1 MRIITSRFG
10 PRTKSRMNRRK
21 NLRPVAHFTIPTW
34 IFLTAT
40 VLIPFV
46 YGIYISFLNI
56 NLASFLPPVFIGFE
70 NYQNVLSAPETWATF
85 RITLAITFIGLL
97 VQLPLGVILALALHE
112 NLKGTK
118 LFRSILITPMLLT
131 PVAVGLTYRF
141 MFDTDL
147 GVINWTLSLLEV
159 DKVNWLGSQTS
170 ALLALIIVDSW
181 QSIPFVML
189 LVLAALTAIS
199 PSLYEAARVDGAGA
213 GQIFRNLTLPLIMP
227 TLLVITMIKIM
238 DFLKLF
244 DTLFIL
250 TRGGPGNSTTTLGL
264 WTYKTGFIF
273 LELSRA
279 AALGVLVAL
288 ITLPVYFLWRKASKG
303 VR

>member
-1 MRIITSRFG
+1 MVTNLPE
-10 PRTKSRMNRRK
+10 PRTFFSVKKRK
-21 NLRPVAHFTIPTW
+21 NLKPVAHFTIPTW
-34 IFLTAT
+34 IFLSLTI
-40 VLIPFV
+40 LIPFI

-56 NLASFLPPVFIGFE
+56 NLASFLPASFIGFE
-70 NYQNVLSAPETWATF
+70 NYLNVLRAPETWSTF
-85 RITLAITFIGLL
+85 QITLVITIFGLL
-97 VQLPLGVILALALHE
+97 VQIPLGIILALALHE
-112 NLKGTK
+112 NLRGTK
-118 LFRSILITPMLLT
+118 IFRSILITPMLLT

-147 GVINWTLSLLEV
+147 GVINWTLGLLNIE
-159 DKVNWLGSQTS
+159 KVNWLGSQTS
-170 ALLALIIVDSW
+170 ALFAIIIVDSW

-199 PSLYEAARVDGAGA
+199 PSLYEAARVDGASSS
-213 GQIFRNLTLPLIMP
+213 QIFRNLTLPLITP

-250 TRGGPGNSTTTLGL
+250 TRGGPGNATTTLGL

-279 AALGVLVAL
+279 AALGVIVA
-288 ITLPVYFLWRKASKG
+288 IISLPVYFLWRKASKG

>member
-1 MRIITSRFG
+1 MVTKLSG
-10 PRTKSRMNRRK
+10 PRATSKRSKGK
-21 NLRPVAHFTIPTW
+21 NLRPVAHFTVPTW
-34 IFLTAT
+34 IFLFLTI
-40 VLIPFV
+40 LIPFI

-56 NLASFLPPVFIGFE
+56 NLASFLPASFIGFD
-70 NYQNVLSAPETWATF
+70 NYLNVLRAPETWSTF
-85 RITLAITFIGLL
+85 QITLVITVFGLL
-97 VQLPLGVILALALHE
+97 VQIPLGIILAIALHE
-112 NLKGTK
+112 NLRGTK
-118 LFRSILITPMLLT
+118 IFRSILITPMLLT

-147 GVINWTLSLLEV
+147 GVLNWMLGLLNIE
-159 DKVNWLGSQTS
+159 KVNWLGSQTS
-170 ALLALIIVDSW
+170 ALFAIIIVDSW

-199 PSLYEAARVDGAGA
+199 PSLYEAARVDGASSS
-213 GQIFRNLTLPLIMP
+213 QIFRNLTLPLITP

-250 TRGGPGNSTTTLGL
+250 TRGGPGNATTTLGL

-279 AALGVLVAL
+279 AALGVIVA
-288 ITLPVYFLWRKASKG
+288 IISLPVYFLWRKASKG

>member
-1 MRIITSRFG
+1 MVTKLSG
-10 PRTKSRMNRRK
+10 PRATSKTSKGK
-21 NLRPVAHFTIPTW
+21 NLRPVAHFTVPTW
-34 IFLTAT
+34 IFLFLTI
-40 VLIPFV
+40 LIPFI

-56 NLASFLPPVFIGFE
+56 NLASFLPASFIGFD
-70 NYQNVLSAPETWATF
+70 NYLNVLRAPETWSTF
-85 RITLAITFIGLL
+85 QITLVITVFGLL
-97 VQLPLGVILALALHE
+97 VQIPLGIILALALHE
-112 NLKGTK
+112 NLRGTK
-118 LFRSILITPMLLT
+118 IFRSILITPMLLT

-147 GVINWTLSLLEV
+147 GVLNWMLGLLNIE
-159 DKVNWLGSQTS
+159 KVNWLGSQTS
-170 ALLALIIVDSW
+170 ALFAIIIVDSW

-199 PSLYEAARVDGAGA
+199 PSLYEAARVDGASSS
-213 GQIFRNLTLPLIMP
+213 QIFRNLTLPLITP

-250 TRGGPGNSTTTLGL
+250 TRGGPGNATTTLGL

-279 AALGVLVAL
+279 AALGVIVA
-288 ITLPVYFLWRKASKG
+288 IISLPVYFLWRKASKG

>member
-1 MRIITSRFG
+1 MTG
-10 PRTKSRMNRRK
+10 PRTISKRK
-21 NLRPVAHFTIPTW
+21 NLRPVGHFTVPTW
-34 IFLTAT
+34 ILLSFTI
-40 VLIPFV
+40 LIPFF
-46 YGIYISFLNI
+46 YGIYISFQNI
-56 NLASFLPPVFIGFE
+56 NLASFLPPNFVGFD
-70 NYQNVLSAPETWATF
+70 NYRTALTAPETWSTL
-85 RITLAITFIGLL
+85 RITLLITFFGLL
-97 VQLPLGVILALALHE
+97 FQIPLGIFLALALHE
-112 NLKGTK
+112 NLRGTK
-118 LFRSILITPMLLT
+118 IFRSILITPMLLT

-147 GVINWTLSLLEV
+147 GVINWFLNLLGIE
-159 DKVNWLGSQTS
+159 KVNWLGSQTS
-170 ALLALIIVDSW
+170 ALFAVIIVDSW
-181 QSIPFVML
+181 QSVPFVML

-199 PSLYEAARVDGAGA
+199 PSLYEAARVDGANSS
-213 GQIFRNLTLPLIMP
+213 QIFRRLTLPLITP

-264 WTYKTGFIF
+264 WAYKTGFIF

-279 AALGVLVAL
+279 AALGVLIAL
-288 ITLPVYFLWRKASKG
+288 ITMPVYLLWRKASRG

>member
-1 MRIITSRFG
+1 MSG
-10 PRTKSRMNRRK
+10 PHSFSKRK
-21 NLRPVAHFTIPTW
+21 NLRPVAQFTIPTW
-34 IFLTAT
+34 LILLAT
-40 VLIPFV
+40 ILIPFV
-46 YGIYISFLNI
+46 YGIYISFQNI
-56 NLASFLPPVFIGFE
+56 NLASFIPPTFVGLD
-70 NYQNVLSAPETWATF
+70 NYQSALAAPETWSTL
-85 RITLAITFIGLL
+85 RITLVVTFFGLII
-97 VQLPLGVILALALHE
+97 QIPLGILLALALHQ
-112 NLKGTK
+112 NLRGTRV
-118 LFRSILITPMLLT
+118 FRSILITPMLLT

-147 GVINWTLSLLEV
+147 GVINWSLSLLGI

-170 ALLALIIVDSW
+170 ALFAVIIVDSW
-181 QSIPFVML
+181 QSVPFVML

-199 PSLYEAARVDGAGA
+199 PSLYEAARVDGASPR
-213 GQIFRNLTLPLIMP
+213 QIFRRLTLPLITP

-264 WTYKTGFIF
+264 WAYKTGFVF

-279 AALGVLVAL
+279 AALGVLIAL
-288 ITLPVYFLWRKASKG
+288 ITMPVYLLWRKASRG

>member
-1 MRIITSRFG
+1 M
-10 PRTKSRMNRRK
+10 KNRK

-34 IFLTAT
+34 IFLSLTI
-40 VLIPFV
+40 LIPFI

-56 NLASFLPPVFIGFE
+56 NLASFLPASFIGFD
-70 NYQNVLSAPETWATF
+70 NYLNVLRAPETWSTF
-85 RITLAITFIGLL
+85 QITLVITIFGLL
-97 VQLPLGVILALALHE
+97 VQIPLGIILALALHE
-112 NLKGTK
+112 NLRGTK
-118 LFRSILITPMLLT
+118 IFRSILITPMLLT

-147 GVINWTLSLLEV
+147 GVINWTLGLLNIE
-159 DKVNWLGSQTS
+159 KVNWLGSQTS
-170 ALLALIIVDSW
+170 ALFAIIIVDSW

-199 PSLYEAARVDGAGA
+199 PSLYEAARVDGASSS
-213 GQIFRNLTLPLIMP
+213 QIFRNLTLPLITP

-250 TRGGPGNSTTTLGL
+250 TRGGPGNATTTLGL

-279 AALGVLVAL
+279 AALGVIVA
-288 ITLPVYFLWRKASKG
+288 IISLPVYFLWRKASKG

>member
-1 MRIITSRFG
+1 MTGSRSIS
-10 PRTKSRMNRRK
+10 KRK

-34 IFLTAT
+34 ILLVFTIL
-40 VLIPFV
+40 VPFV
-46 YGIYISFLNI
+46 YGIYISFQNI
-56 NLASFLPPVFIGFE
+56 NLASFLPPSFVGFE
-70 NYQNVLSAPETWATF
+70 NYRTALAAPETWSTL
-85 RITLAITFIGLL
+85 RITLLITFFGLL
-97 VQLPLGVILALALHE
+97 FQIPLGIFLALALHE
-112 NLKGTK
+112 NLRGTK
-118 LFRSILITPMLLT
+118 MFRSILITPMLLT

-147 GVINWTLSLLEV
+147 GVINWFLNILGIE
-159 DKVNWLGSQTS
+159 KVNWLGSQTS
-170 ALLALIIVDSW
+170 ALFAVIIVDSW
-181 QSIPFVML
+181 QSVPFVML

-199 PSLYEAARVDGAGA
+199 PSLYEAARVDGANA
-213 GQIFRNLTLPLIMP
+213 RQIFRRLTLPLITP

-264 WTYKTGFIF
+264 WAYKTGFVF

-279 AALGVLVAL
+279 AALGVLIAL
-288 ITLPVYFLWRKASKG
+288 ITMPVYLLWRKASKG